1 MDVAGQVLLTPFL
14 ISWRED
20 KCGPARNALKVTR
33 GSSPTSAVDWSV
45 VVICFQPKVIPIISS
60 FRDLNLG
67 KEKNLENTVG
77 AEWVSTYL
85 LHKSSTINQGS
96 HIVMYYC
103 VSGKYFN
110 QLHNETRTTWNHCK
124 AQSDVNSFWVHLMS
138 TFSRKQISCA
148 GNHARTHVAVRQTP
162 YYSKSQAQN
171 DFLACV

>member
-1 MDVAGQVLLTPFL
+1 VDVAGQVLLTPFL

-20 KCGPARNALKVTR
+20 KCGPARNVLKVTR
-33 GSSPTSAVDWSV
+33 GSWPTSAVDWSV
-45 VVICFQPKVIPIISS
+45 VVICFQPEVIPIISS
-60 FRDLNLG
+60 FRHLNLG

-85 LHKSSTINQGS
+85 LHKCSTINKGS

-103 VSGKYFN
+103 VSGIYCKMRLE
-110 QLHNETRTTWNHCK
+110 LHETTVKLRVMWIPFEYIWCLHSAANKFHVLETHFAT
-124 AQSDVNSFWVHLMS
+124 
-138 TFSRKQISCA
+138 
-148 GNHARTHVAVRQTP
+148 THVAVRQTQ

>member
-20 KCGPARNALKVTR
+20 KCWPARNVLKVTR
-33 GSSPTSAVDWSV
+33 GSSPTSAVDWSM
-45 VVICFQPKVIPIISS
+45 VVICFQPKVIPILSS

-85 LHKSSTINQGS
+85 LHQPRLT

-138 TFSRKQISCA
+138 TFSCKQISCA
-148 GNHARTHVAVRQTP
+148 GNPFCNNT
-162 YYSKSQAQN
+162 
-171 DFLACV
+171 CGC